1 MRVSVRE
8 SGQLEDRNTEQRVQT
23 EAPYYATQT
32 GWAYSASNP
41 VARYSAITTL
51 DDLGQVGDFLPS
63 GLTSNESQLCLYIN
77 ARLSVTK
84 TLSHK

>member
-8 SGQLEDRNTEQRVQT
+8 SGQLEDETQKT

-41 VARYSAITTL
+41 VARYSAI
-51 DDLGQVGDFLPS
+51 
-63 GLTSNESQLCLYIN
+63 
-77 ARLSVTK
+77 R
-84 TLSHK
+84 